1 METRSFNNKKRK
13 IEEKNLSSFIEN
25 KSILDLKNLID
36 LCDLLKNQK
45 KNQLFYLKNYGINKS
60 TMKMLINIVDELH
73 ELNNIVGVED
83 ANNRSLNIYYIL
95 LKI

>member
-13 IEEKNLSSFIEN
+13 IEETTLSSFIEN

-45 KNQLFYLKNYGINKS
+45 KINYSI
-60 TMKMLINIVDELH
+60 
-73 ELNNIVGVED
+73 
-83 ANNRSLNIYYIL
+83 
-95 LKI
+95 